1 MGNRQW
7 EEKYRGLWL
16 IACSCCLILATST
29 QHTLREAE
37 AASTALSTAQAQR
50 GEKSACSEQSLE
62 TITTQLLRD
71 LPNYANRATQRARR
85 RSRSSDLF
93 SYMLMAG
100 RPEFTPLPLNP
111 GGYSANAGDHS
122 ASGVEQVF
130 FTTLERQYIGG
141 KAVELQQFH
150 WLLLTKTQIGWRLV
164 MMFSKTGLDSEKQ
177 LQSPPRD
184 SSKSAIAQAIN
195 TWLRDCDAGS
205 VGKQAGNLQL
215 N

>member
-1 MGNRQW
+1 MGNRQRG
-7 EEKYRGLWL
+7 KNYRCLWL
-16 IACSCCLILATST
+16 IACSCCLVLATSANNSAFSHYT
-29 QHTLREAE
+29 PSL
-37 AASTALSTAQAQR
+37 AQR
-50 GEKSACSEQSLE
+50 GEKSACSEQKLE
-62 TITTQLLRD
+62 TFITQLLRD

-93 SYMLMAG
+93 SYMLAAG
-100 RPEFTPLPLNP
+100 RPEFQPLPLNP
-111 GGYSANAGDHS
+111 GGYSANAGDNS
-122 ASGVEQVF
+122 TSGVEQVF
-130 FTTLERQYIGG
+130 FTTLERQYIGE

-150 WLLLTKTQIGWRLV
+150 WLLLTKTPIGWRLV
-164 MMFSKTGLDSEKQ
+164 MMFSKTDLDAEKQ

-205 VGKQAGNLQL
+205 VGKKATNLQL